1 MRKNIIV
8 LSLLSLAFSASSFNF
23 KNVDKQERNNS
34 SSYND
39 TSIPI
44 INNSENQTIS
54 NKVLEDIGGD
64 KNIIEIPE
72 VVVPETPHKETYT
85 ITFMNADGTILSRQE
100 WEYGEIP
107 SISDP
112 TLTSNDKYRY
122 EFKGWAPEIKEVTSD
137 AIYVA
142 QYKEVKLFDVDVY
155 DGTRLIDSF
164 KQDYKES
171 EIDFHEDRYNR
182 EDTDKYTYTFTGYE
196 EEITPV
202 DGDEIYHTTYEEKL
216 KTYVVNYYDEDSNF
230 IKSDTLEY
238 GSMPVFPVE
247 ELELSEDERLLGVFD
262 SFNEPIHYVTRSIN
276 YYAKVEKIHYVTL
289 NFTLKGE
296 SKSVTLPDEQGGI
309 FTFPNFLNHNVY
321 YTLSGNDQRIFN
333 QNETYNINNNF
344 TFNVHFDDINLSPLF
359 KTSKNSDGKVVLEG
373 IEYQEYLPSSIS
385 LPTHVLDEET
395 LSLLPVE
402 ILGNG
407 KNYVFKSPQY
417 NENDLLNILSIPS
430 TYTTIRTNAFANLSL
445 GVTFNIPENVTNI
458 ETKAFKDNEKTK
470 IYFLNSKENLSFA
483 ETLDEYDLI
492 DLHYNEGMDFLL
504 TLDNSAQPN
513 YLYLKIK
520 PNHELTLLKA
530 IVNYGSTSISH
541 LTIDDFYYIDQ
552 EFYTINEIAPYAFS
566 EVSGLTSIKLS
577 QKVTKIGSG
586 AFKDALAL
594 ESVNIPYA
602 VTSIPDS
609 CFENCNSLDYV
620 TLHDG
625 IKSIGSYAF
634 KNTSLQNYTTYYLN
648 YQEAITGSFVRL
660 PAFIESIGD
669 HAFENVDNNT
679 FLLPKYLNTLGQKV
693 FNNSNSTIL
702 FEHKDAGGIEN
713 FDNDLGVFDDN
724 QVRRNIRETNR
735 VISDFQK

>member
-23 KNVDKQERNNS
+23 KNVDKPEKNNS
-34 SSYND
+34 NSYSD

-54 NKVLEDIGGD
+54 DKVLEDIGGD
-64 KNIIEIPE
+64 KDIIEIPE

-85 ITFMNADGTILSRQE
+85 ITFMNANGTILSRQE

-112 TLTSNDKYRY
+112 TLDSNDKYRY

-142 QYKEVKLFDVDVY
+142 QYKEIKLFDVDVY

-164 KQDYKES
+164 KHDYKET

-202 DGDEIYHTTYEEKL
+202 DGDKIYHTTYEEKL
-216 KTYVVNYYDEDSNF
+216 KTYVVNYYDEDSDL
-230 IKSDTLEY
+230 IKSETLEY

-247 ELELSEDERLLGVFD
+247 ELELSEDERLLGIFD
-262 SFNEPIHYVTRSIN
+262 SFNEPIHYVTRNIN
-276 YYAKVEKIHYVTL
+276 YYAKIEKIHYVTL
-289 NFTLKGE
+289 NFTLNNE
-296 SKSVTLPDEQGGI
+296 SKSVTLPIKQGEI
-309 FTFPNFLNHNVY
+309 FTFPSFLNHNVY

-333 QNETYNINNNF
+333 QNETYNINNNY

-407 KNYVFKSPQY
+407 KNFIFKSPQY
-417 NENDLLNILSIPS
+417 NENNLLNILSIPS

-458 ETKAFKDNEKTK
+458 ETKAFNDNEKTK
-470 IYFLNSKENLSFA
+470 IYLLNSKENLSFA
-483 ETLDEYDLI
+483 EILDEYELI
-492 DLHYNEGMDFLL
+492 ELHYNEGMDFLL

-520 PNHELTLLKA
+520 PNNELTLLKA
-530 IVNYGSTSISH
+530 IVNYGNISISR
-541 LTIDDFYYIDQ
+541 LTISDFYYIDQ

-577 QKVTKIGSG
+577 QKVTNIGYG

-609 CFENCNSLDYV
+609 CFENCTSLDYV

-634 KNTSLQNYTTYYLN
+634 KNTSLQNNTTHYLN
-648 YQEAITGSFVRL
+648 YQEEINGSFVRL
-660 PAFIESIGD
+660 PAFVESIGD
-669 HAFENVDNNT
+669 HAFENVNSNT

-702 FEHKDAGGIEN
+702 FEHKDSGEIEN

-724 QVRRNIRETNR
+724 QVRWNIRETNR

>member
-8 LSLLSLAFSASSFNF
+8 LSLLSLAFSASSFNY
-23 KNVDKQERNNS
+23 KNVDKSERNNS
-34 SSYND
+34 NSYSD

-54 NKVLEDIGGD
+54 DKVLEDIGGD
-64 KNIIEIPE
+64 KDIVEIPE

-107 SISDP
+107 SLSDP
-112 TLTSNDKYRY
+112 TLASNDKYRY
-122 EFKGWAPEIKEVTSD
+122 EFKGWTPEIKEVTSD

-142 QYKEVKLFDVDVY
+142 QYKEIKLFDVDVY

-247 ELELSEDERLLGVFD
+247 ELELSENERLSSIVD
-262 SFNEPIHYVTRSIN
+262 NYNEPIHYVTGSIN
-276 YYAKVEKIHYVTL
+276 YYAKIEKLHYVTL
-289 NFTLKGE
+289 NFTLNNE
-296 SKSVTLPDEQGGI
+296 SKSVTLPIEQGGI
-309 FTFPNFLNHNVY
+309 FTFPSFLNHNVY
-321 YTLSGNDQRIFN
+321 YTLSSNDQEIFN
-333 QNETYNINNNF
+333 QNETYNIKNSC

-458 ETKAFKDNEKTK
+458 ETKAFNDNEKTK

-483 ETLDEYDLI
+483 EILDEYELI

-504 TLDNSAQPN
+504 ALNNSAQPN
-513 YLYLKIK
+513 YLYLKMK
-520 PNHELTLLKA
+520 PNNELTLLKA
-530 IVNYGSTSISH
+530 IVNYGNTSISR
-541 LTIDDFYYIDQ
+541 LTINDFYYIDQ

-609 CFENCNSLDYV
+609 CFENCTSLDFV
-620 TLHDG
+620 NLHDG

-634 KNTSLQNYTTYYLN
+634 KNTSLQNNTTYYLN

-679 FLLPKYLNTLGQKV
+679 FILPKYLNTLGQKV

-702 FEHKDAGGIEN
+702 FEHKDAGGIEH

-724 QVRRNIRETNR
+724 QVRWNIRETNR

>member
-23 KNVDKQERNNS
+23 KSVEKQERNNS
-34 SSYND
+34 NSYSD

-44 INNSENQTIS
+44 INNSGNQTIS
-54 NKVLEDIGGD
+54 DKVLEDIGGD
-64 KNIIEIPE
+64 KDIIEIPE

-85 ITFMNADGTILSRQE
+85 ITFMNANGTILSRQE

-112 TLTSNDKYRY
+112 TLASNDKYRY

-164 KQDYKES
+164 KHDYKET

-202 DGDEIYHTTYEEKL
+202 DGDKIYHTTYEEKL

-230 IKSDTLEY
+230 IKSEELEY

-247 ELELSEDERLLGVFD
+247 ELELSKDERLLGIFD
-262 SFNEPIHYVTRSIN
+262 SYNEPVHYVTRSIS
-276 YYAKVEKIHYVTL
+276 YYAKIEKINYVTL
-289 NFTLKGE
+289 NFTLNDE
-296 SKSVTLPDEQGGI
+296 SKSVTLPVKQGGI
-309 FTFPNFLNHNVY
+309 FTFPSFLNHNVY
-321 YTLSGNDQRIFN
+321 YTLSGDDQVILN
-333 QNETYNINNNF
+333 QNETYSINSNY

-458 ETKAFKDNEKTK
+458 ETKAFNDNEKTK
-470 IYFLNSKENLSFA
+470 LYFLNSKENLSFA
-483 ETLDEYDLI
+483 EILGEYELI
-492 DLHYNEGMDFLL
+492 ELHFNEGMDFLL
-504 TLDNSAQPN
+504 ALDNSAQPN
-513 YLYLKIK
+513 YLHLKIK
-520 PNHELTLLKA
+520 PNNELTLLKA
-530 IVNYGSTSISH
+530 IVNYGNTSISH

-566 EVSGLTSIKLS
+566 EVNGLTSIKLS
-577 QKVTKIGSG
+577 QTITKIGYG
-586 AFKDALAL
+586 AFKDAIAL

-602 VTSIPDS
+602 TTSIPDS
-609 CFENCNSLDYV
+609 CFENCTNLDSV

-634 KNTSLQNYTTYYLN
+634 KNTSLQNSTTYYLN
-648 YQEAITGSFVRL
+648 YQEEMTGSFVRL

-669 HAFENVDNNT
+669 HAFENVDSNT

-702 FEHKDAGGIEN
+702 FEHKDAGEIEN
-713 FDNDLGVFDDN
+713 FDNDLGVFNDN
-724 QVRRNIRETNR
+724 QVRWNIRETNR